1 MILMLYLDNSATT
14 QIHPEV
20 KDAMLPF
27 LMEEFGNPSSKY
39 YNVAENAKKA
49 VKEARHSLAS
59 LLGCDDSEIIFTSG
73 STESNNMIIK
83 GVADYYTSKGK
94 HIITTKVEHPSVLET
109 CRYLEG
115 KGFEVTY
122 LNVDQYGRIDLEDL
136 QNEIK
141 DNTILVTIIWG
152 NNELG
157 SLNDM
162 DAIAR
167 ICQEKGVFLHTDAT
181 QVIGKVKLDLSAY
194 PGITFLSCSGHKF
207 HGPKGIGA
215 TFIRKDKYDLLT
227 KITPLLHG
235 GGQEQGIRSG
245 TLAVHNIVGMGKAA
259 EIAKNN
265 LTINIKKLEELESYL
280 TTILKEKFNDQIV
293 FNHDSSNKIPG
304 ILSVQFKGVNNEL
317 LVKSLSP
324 VIAASTGSACSSSK
338 PSHVL
343 AAIGLSI
350 DEVRST
356 IRFSLSSFINKEDLE
371 IFKQL

>member
-1 MILMLYLDNSATT
+1 MLYLDNSATT
-14 QIHPEV
+14 KILPEV
-20 KDAMLPF
+20 KDAMLPY

-39 YNVAENAKKA
+39 YSIAENAKSA

-59 LLGCDDSEIIFTSG
+59 LLGCKDHELIFTSG

-83 GVADYYTSKGK
+83 GVADYYSEHGN

-109 CRYLEG
+109 CRYLET

-122 LNVDQYGRIDLEDL
+122 LNVDSFGRIDVEELKGS
-136 QNEIK
+136 IK
-141 DNTILVTIIWG
+141 DTTILISIIWG

-162 DAIAR
+162 EMISTLCEEQN
-167 ICQEKGVFLHTDAT
+167 IFLHSDAT
-181 QVIGKVKLDLSAY
+181 QVIGKVEINLSDY
-194 PGITFLSCSGHKF
+194 PGITFLSCSSHKF

-215 TFIRKDKYDLLT
+215 TFIKQDQYEILT
-227 KITPLLHG
+227 QITPLLHG

-259 EIAKNN
+259 ELANKHIKSNSQK
-265 LTINIKKLEELESYL
+265 LTSLENRLVQ
-280 TTILKEKFNDQIV
+280 ILQEKFGDHLHFNNDSK
-293 FNHDSSNKIPG
+293 NEIPG
-304 ILSVQFKGVNNEL
+304 VISVQFKGINNEL
-317 LVKSLSP
+317 LVKKLAP
-324 VIAASTGSACSSSK
+324 LIAASTGSACSSSK

-356 IRFSLSSFINKEDLE
+356 IRFSMSSLVEIEDLE
-371 IFKQL
+371 IFKRL

>member
-1 MILMLYLDNSATT
+1 MLYLDNSATT

-20 KDAMLPF
+20 KEAMLPY

-39 YNVAENAKKA
+39 YSVAENAKNA

-59 LLGCDDSEIIFTSG
+59 LIGAQDSEIIFTSG
-73 STESNNMIIK
+73 STESNNMVIK
-83 GVADYYTSKGK
+83 GVADYYSSQGK
-94 HIITTKVEHPSVLET
+94 HIITSKVEHPSVLET
-109 CRYLEG
+109 CKYLEE

-122 LNVDQYGRIDLEDL
+122 LDVDKYGRISLEDL
-136 QNEIK
+136 KGQLQ
-141 DNTILVTIIWG
+141 DNTILVTLIWG

-162 DAIAR
+162 ESIADLCYER
-167 ICQEKGVFLHTDAT
+167 NIFLHTDAT
-181 QVIGKVKLDLSAY
+181 QVVGKVEIILSDY

-215 TFIRKDKYDLLT
+215 TFIRKDRYDLLT

-245 TLAVHNIVGMGKAA
+245 TLAVHNIVGLGKAA
-259 EIAKNN
+259 EIAKQS
-265 LTINIKKLEELESYL
+265 LTKNIKKLEDMESYVSL
-280 TTILKEKFNDQIV
+280 ILKDKFNDQIE
-293 FNHDSSNKIPG
+293 FNHDNTQKIPG
-304 ILSVQFKGVNNEL
+304 VLSVQFKGANNEL
-317 LVKSLSP
+317 LVKSLAP
-324 VIAASTGSACSSSK
+324 VMAVSTGSACSSSK

-350 DEVRST
+350 DQVRST
-356 IRFSLSSFINKEDLE
+356 IRFSMSSFIKKEDLE
-371 IFKQL
+371 IFKEL

>member
-1 MILMLYLDNSATT
+1 MLYLDNSATT
-14 QIHPEV
+14 QVLPEV

-39 YNVAENAKKA
+39 YSVAENAKSA

-59 LLGCDDSEIIFTSG
+59 LLGCKDSEVIFTSG

-83 GVADYYTSKGK
+83 GVADFYNEQGN

-109 CRYLEG
+109 CKYLET
-115 KGFEVTY
+115 KGYEVTY
-122 LNVDQYGRIDLEDL
+122 LNVDSYGRINPKELDEA
-136 QNEIK
+136 IK
-141 DNTILVTIIWG
+141 DTTILVSIIWG

-162 DAIAR
+162 KSIATLCEER
-167 ICQEKGVFLHTDAT
+167 NVFLHSDAT
-181 QVIGKVKLDLSAY
+181 QTIGKVKIDLSEY
-194 PGITFLSCSGHKF
+194 PGITFLSCSSHKF

-215 TFIRKDKYDLLT
+215 TYIKQDQYEILT

-245 TLAVHNIVGMGKAA
+245 TLAVHNIVGMGTAA
-259 EIAKNN
+259 IIANE
-265 LTINIKKLEELESYL
+265 NIKTNYENLVSLENKLVD
-280 TTILKEKFNDQIV
+280 ILQEKFGDHVHFNNDFQ
-293 FNHDSSNKIPG
+293 NKIPG
-304 ILSVQFKGVNNEL
+304 VISVQFKGINNEL
-317 LVKSLSP
+317 LVKKLAP
-324 VIAASTGSACSSSK
+324 IVAVSTGSACSSSK

-343 AAIGLSI
+343 SAIGLSI

-356 IRFSLSSFINKEDLE
+356 IRISMSSLVEPENLE

>member
-1 MILMLYLDNSATT
+1 MLYLDNSATT

-280 TTILKEKFNDQIV
+280 TTILKEKFKDQIV